1 MIVMKGIRFVIAALT
16 ATLLVAFVAQ
26 AQPHSLTTLEKING
40 TYRLVQDGKPFLM
53 LSGELHNSSSS
64 TLVAA
69 ETSFKAAAQMGMNS
83 VIATVSWEQIEP
95 SEGHFDFSELD
106 NIIALANKYKLRV
119 GLIWFGSWKN
129 GESSYPP
136 EWVKANVR
144 RFERVRN
151 SKGENT
157 TQLSPFCKET
167 LKADCKAYKALME
180 YIAKN
185 DANRMICVMQVE
197 NEVGTF
203 EDRDHT
209 KAGEKAYA
217 SNVPA
222 ELMSYLEAHM
232 ESLSPLIR
240 KAWSTSNNKMKGTWA
255 EVFGNN
261 RDGWQVFMAWYYA
274 KFVEEVARV
283 GKEAHPIPMYAN
295 AWLSDDDDRF
305 GIFPNGGPRQ
315 CVVDIWKAATKYLDW
330 VSPDVYHP
338 NKARFF
344 NAYNREDNPLF
355 IPEISRETG
364 YAYLAFGEYNALG
377 YAPFG
382 YEEYYNDVYML
393 GEYKVLGELLPYI
406 LENQG
411 TGKMHGFARMN
422 GVDAPDGGTSFTF
435 GDNVIKVRYIK
446 GEKSSHGIIIQ
457 TAENEFLVAGTG
469 AVFTFSSKKPDT
481 VCKLS
486 YAEEIEF
493 DPEGRC
499 NTLFVL
505 NGDETSH
512 HNLFY
517 LRGRTP
523 NIDFDNGEFKVDG
536 PLYRPSYGRKDRED
550 CLARY
555 KVSGIYKIRLYSYP
569 LK

>member
-1 MIVMKGIRFVIAALT
+1 M
-16 ATLLVAFVAQ
+16 
-26 AQPHSLTTLEKING
+26 
-40 TYRLVQDGKPFLM
+40 
-53 LSGELHNSSSS
+53 
-64 TLVAA
+64 
-69 ETSFKAAAQMGMNS
+69 
-83 VIATVSWEQIEP
+83 
-95 SEGHFDFSELD
+95 
-106 NIIALANKYKLRV
+106 
-119 GLIWFGSWKN
+119 
-129 GESSYPP
+129 
-136 EWVKANVR
+136 
-144 RFERVRN
+144 
-151 SKGENT
+151 
-157 TQLSPFCKET
+157 
-167 LKADCKAYKALME
+167 
-180 YIAKN
+180 
-185 DANRMICVMQVE
+185 
-197 NEVGTF
+197 
-203 EDRDHT
+203 
-209 KAGEKAYA
+209 
-217 SNVPA
+217 
-222 ELMSYLEAHM
+222 
-232 ESLSPLIR
+232 
-240 KAWSTSNNKMKGTWA
+240 
-255 EVFGNN
+255 
-261 RDGWQVFMAWYYA
+261 
-274 KFVEEVARV
+274 
-283 GKEAHPIPMYAN
+283 
-295 AWLSDDDDRF
+295 
-305 GIFPNGGPRQ
+305 
-315 CVVDIWKAATKYLDW
+315 
-330 VSPDVYHP
+330 
-338 NKARFF
+338 
-344 NAYNREDNPLF
+344 F

>member
-1 MIVMKGIRFVIAALT
+1 MKVHAFLAAAAAALC
-16 ATLLVAFVAQ
+16 LLPSMADAQ
-26 AQPHSLTTLEKING
+26 QHSITTLEKTDG
-40 TYRLVQDGKPFLM
+40 AFRLVQDGKPFLM
-53 LSGELHNSSSS
+53 LGGEMHNSSSS
-64 TLVAA
+64 TPIAA
-69 ETSFKAAAQMGMNS
+69 ESSYKAAKQMGMNS

-95 SEGHFDFSELD
+95 EEGHFDFSEVD
-106 NIIALANKYKLRV
+106 HIIALASKYQLRTA
-119 GLIWFGSWKN
+119 LIWFGSWKN

-136 EWVKANVR
+136 EWVKADVR

-167 LKADCKAYKALME
+167 LKADSKAYKALMS
-180 YIAKN
+180 YIASH
-185 DANRMICVMQVE
+185 DTDRMICVMQVE

-217 SNVPA
+217 SQVPA
-222 ELMSYLEAHM
+222 QLMNYLQEHK

-240 KAWSTSNNKMKGTWA
+240 KAWATSNEKMKGTWA

-274 KFVEEVARV
+274 KFVEEVTKA

-315 CVVDIWKAATKYLDW
+315 CVVDIWKAATEYLDW

-338 NKARFF
+338 DKRRFF
-344 NAYNREDNPLF
+344 NAYSRDDNPLF

-364 YAYLAFGEYNALG
+364 YAYLAFGEYDAIG

-382 YEEYYNDVYML
+382 YEELYDDVNML
-393 GEYKVLGELLPYI
+393 GEYKVLGEMLPFI

-411 TGKMHGFARMN
+411 TGKMHGFARLN
-422 GVDAPDGGTSFTF
+422 GVDAPDGGTSFVF
-435 GDNVIKVRYIK
+435 GDNRINVHYIK
-446 GEKSSHGIIIQ
+446 GEKSAHGIIIQ
-457 TAENEFLVAGTG
+457 TGANEFLVAGVG
-469 AVFTFSSKKPDT
+469 AFFSFESMKDNT

-486 YAEEIEF
+486 YAEEVEF
-493 DPEGRC
+493 DEDGNC
-499 NTLFVL
+499 TTLFVL

-512 HNLFY
+512 HNRFY
-517 LRGRTP
+517 LRGRMP
-523 NIDFDNGEFKVDG
+523 NPDFENGEFKLSG
-536 PLYRPSYGRKDRED
+536 PLYRPSFQRKDKPEWQE
-550 CLARY
+550 RY